1 MLVTEVMTRGLQRI
15 SASDSIRTA
24 ARLMREHDIGMLLVE
39 DAQGKISGVITDR
52 DIACRATAEGRDS
65 STPVEACM
73 SHELLSC
80 HAEDDLYDA
89 VELMKR
95 ERVRRLLVRNWD
107 GQPVGVLAQAD
118 VAQAIAT
125 YGLAGEMLQD
135 ISQPGGKHSQ
145 R

>member
-15 SASDSIRTA
+15 SASDSIRAA

-39 DAQGKISGVITDR
+39 DAQGEISGVVTDR
-52 DIACRATAEGRDS
+52 DIACRATADGRDS
-65 STPVEACM
+65 DTPVAACM
-73 SHELLSC
+73 SHQLLSC

-95 ERVRRLLVRNWD
+95 EQVRRLLVRDWD
-107 GQPVGVLAQAD
+107 DRPVGVLAQAD
-118 VAQAIAT
+118 VAQAIGT

-135 ISQPGGKHSQ
+135 ISQPGDKHSQ